1 MVRRKSQRIS
11 LFFTTIYLAVG
22 LIVTAWFLMLGKE
35 QLPVTQ
41 KSNEKYYW
49 QDSKYKGIRTRVAKQ
64 SGSTY
69 QSFVEY
75 PVTKSPEVNQRIA
88 DTIDEFDR
96 TFHAEIEGR
105 LPAGKEPFMQNTSY
119 QVIRMTDDF
128 LSIEVV
134 TSRNTEDALVHSGTA
149 YWTFNLET
157 GSEVTLADLF
167 GDEQSDG
174 QARLFIYLKRELAR
188 QAKLK
193 GIPLDADKVAN
204 LVTQEHMKS
213 FLAPDADTLRF
224 DFGQGVVSSESDDPL
239 TVTLSISNLQ
249 LFLQSETARRLF
261 TIMPIGDAPEWKAP
275 EVNRGSVDCA
285 RVKCIALTFDDG
297 PGVFTNKLLDT
308 LQQYKAHASF
318 FLIGKNAISYKDVV
332 KRMQNDGHTIGN
344 HSWDHKSLPLLTPA
358 AIDAELSQTNTEITK
373 ITGILP
379 SYMRP
384 PGGALAPNV
393 YAALQRQNMTAVMW
407 SVDTRDWADRN
418 SDIVYNRVVSGAKP
432 GAIIILHDIH
442 NTSVDAV
449 PRILKALQRQGYAFV
464 SIDELFGPNAAP
476 GKAVSH
482 AS

>member
-22 LIVTAWFLMLGKE
+22 LIVTAWFLLLGKE

-49 QDSKYKGIRTRVAKQ
+49 QDSKYKDIRTRVAKQ

-193 GIPLDADKVAN
+193 DIPLDADKVAN

-224 DFGQGVVSSESDDPL
+224 DFG
-239 TVTLSISNLQ
+239 
-249 LFLQSETARRLF
+249 
-261 TIMPIGDAPEWKAP
+261 
-275 EVNRGSVDCA
+275 
-285 RVKCIALTFDDG
+285 
-297 PGVFTNKLLDT
+297 
-308 LQQYKAHASF
+308 
-318 FLIGKNAISYKDVV
+318 
-332 KRMQNDGHTIGN
+332 
-344 HSWDHKSLPLLTPA
+344 
-358 AIDAELSQTNTEITK
+358 
-373 ITGILP
+373 
-379 SYMRP
+379 
-384 PGGALAPNV
+384 
-393 YAALQRQNMTAVMW
+393 
-407 SVDTRDWADRN
+407 
-418 SDIVYNRVVSGAKP
+418 
-432 GAIIILHDIH
+432 
-442 NTSVDAV
+442 
-449 PRILKALQRQGYAFV
+449 
-464 SIDELFGPNAAP
+464 
-476 GKAVSH
+476 
-482 AS
+482 